1 MCKSSVAIGVMF
13 KQRFQ
18 NVKVVDNDFTFCR
31 VLNDNLFFN
40 VVIGIN
46 LHEPSKNFTNFNLT
60 YPECSAN
67 LATNFTYNAKT

>member
-1 MCKSSVAIGVMF
+1 MSKTLVSNVAMF
-13 KQRFQ
+13 KQIFQ

-46 LHEPSKNFTNFNLT
+46 LHEPSKNFTPFNLT
-60 YPECSAN
+60 YPKCSAN
-67 LATNFTYNAKT
+67 LATNFTYNA